1 MTSASRF
8 KEFLDGFFSPLR
20 VLRLLLEHPQL
31 FILFILPIVL
41 TVTAI
46 AIAIYAV
53 LVGAWTASQ
62 TLFHTWFG
70 QSFAIGSGILATL
83 AGLLLAYFFL
93 ISLNLLIQLAASP
106 FNDLLAEGTEK
117 ALNEPVPPFSILH
130 LIHVFFLDL
139 RKTVLNLG
147 LTALFLVIGLI
158 PFMGIISLL
167 GLALV
172 QTLSFVAYPQSR
184 RRHGVME
191 SVAWIRRNPFLS
203 LGFGLAS
210 LLLFSVPVINLFA
223 LPVSV
228 MAGTLVYLKK

>member
-1 MTSASRF
+1 MF
-8 KEFLDGFFSPLR
+8 
-20 VLRLLLEHPQL
+20 
-31 FILFILPIVL
+31 L

-53 LVGAWTASQ
+53 LIGAWSASQ

-70 QSFAIGSGILATL
+70 QSFAFGSGILATL
-83 AGLLLAYFFL
+83 AVLLLAYFFL
-93 ISLNLLIQLAASP
+93 ITLNLLIQLISSP

-117 ALNEPVPPFSILH
+117 ALGETVPPFSFTH
-130 LIHVFFLDL
+130 LIKVFFLDL
-139 RKTVLNLG
+139 RKTGLNFG
-147 LTALFLVIGLI
+147 LTIVFLGVGLF
-158 PFMGIISLL
+158 PFMGALSIL
-167 GLALV
+167 GLAFV

-184 RRHGVME
+184 RNHGVAE
-191 SVAWIRRNPFLS
+191 SLRWIQRNPFLS